1 MLAHM
6 ERVLVQ
12 LTGEELTRLRQR
24 SSASGRSVA
33 ALVREAVD
41 EWIARDERAGRVERA
56 LATVGQFRSGLGD
69 LAENHDRYL
78 TDEAE

>member
-1 MLAHM
+1 M

-12 LTGEELTRLRQR
+12 LTAEELARLRLR
-24 SSASGRSVA
+24 SSTSGRSVA

-41 EWIARDERAGRVERA
+41 EWIARDERADRVDRA

-78 TDEAE
+78 TDEVQ

>member
-1 MLAHM
+1 M

-12 LTGEELTRLRQR
+12 LTPGELARLRQR

-41 EWIARDERAGRVERA
+41 EWIARDERVGRAERA
-56 LATVGQFRSGLGD
+56 LGVVGQFRSGLGD
-69 LAENHDRYL
+69 LAENHDRHL

>member
-1 MLAHM
+1 M

-12 LTGEELTRLRQR
+12 LTAEELAQLRQR
-24 SSASGRSVA
+24 STASGRSVA

-41 EWIARDERAGRVERA
+41 EWIARDEHDGRVERA
-56 LATVGQFRSGLGD
+56 LASVGQFRSGLGD

>member
-1 MLAHM
+1 M
-6 ERVLVQ
+6 ERILVQ
-12 LTGEELTRLRQR
+12 LTGTELAALRER
-24 SSASGRSVA
+24 SSTSGRSVA

-41 EWIARDERAGRVERA
+41 EWIARHERGGRVEQA
-56 LATVGQFRSGLGD
+56 LGAIGRFRSGIGD